1 MKKTIYPCL
10 WFNGNANEAADLYCS
25 VFKDSKITF
34 RSPMVVNFEL
44 SGQKFMCL
52 NGGPGF
58 KFNPSI
64 SFYVVYESLT
74 GIDEAWA
81 ILLEGGSVMMPLDKY
96 AWSEKYGWLQDR
108 FGLNWQLSYGSIELF
123 GQKFTPVLMYTGD
136 QNGRAEEAINFYTSV
151 FENSSIKFIMRY
163 PEGLNEFKDAIQ
175 HAQFSIGE
183 NRFMAMDSS
192 LEHNFNFNEAISFTV
207 ECVTQEEIDYFWNIF
222 TEEGKEVQ
230 CGWLKDKF
238 GVSWQI
244 VPSILGELMS
254 EPSRAERVT
263 KAFLQMKKFDIEKL
277 KNA

>member
-1 MKKTIYPCL
+1 MKKIIYPCL
-10 WFNGNANEAADLYCS
+10 WFDGNGKEAAELYCS
-25 VFKDSKITF
+25 VFKDSNITF
-34 RSPMVVNFEL
+34 ENPMVVNFEL

-52 NGGPGF
+52 NGGPEF

-64 SFYVVYESLT
+64 SFYVVSESIKE
-74 GIDEAWA
+74 IDEAWK
-81 ILLEGGSVMMPLDKY
+81 ILLEGGSVLMPLDKY

-108 FGLNWQLSYGSIELF
+108 FGINWQLSHGSQDDF
-123 GQKFTPVLMYTGD
+123 GQKFTPVLMYTGI
-136 QNGRAEEAINFYTSV
+136 QNGRAEQAINFYTSV
-151 FENSSIKFIMRY
+151 FENSSIKAIMRY
-163 PEGLNEFKDAIQ
+163 PEGLNDVKDAIQ
-175 HAQFSIGE
+175 HSQFSLGE

-192 LEHNFNFNEAISFTV
+192 LENNFSFNEAISFVV
-207 ECVTQEEIDYFWNIF
+207 ECDTQREIDYFWNLF
-222 TEEGKEVQ
+222 TNEGEALQ

-277 KNA
+277 ITA